1 MPVQQQGQVDPWGAT
16 PTAASDPW
24 SPVKEV
30 PRASPQPN
38 LVAAPANNAM
48 VSNNDPWSTLGAGQG
63 GSSNGLGGTGNDVNW
78 GFSASTVG
86 MSNFWYRIPTLDG
99 NYLMLNFKVRN
110 F

>member
-1 MPVQQQGQVDPWGAT
+1 MDPWGAT
-16 PTAASDPW
+16 PPAASDPW

-30 PRASPQPN
+30 PRVSPQPN

-78 GFSASTVG
+78 GFSASTIG
-86 MSNFWYRIPTLDG
+86 KSNFWYKIPTIDG
-99 NYLMLNFKVRN
+99 NYLMLNFEVRN